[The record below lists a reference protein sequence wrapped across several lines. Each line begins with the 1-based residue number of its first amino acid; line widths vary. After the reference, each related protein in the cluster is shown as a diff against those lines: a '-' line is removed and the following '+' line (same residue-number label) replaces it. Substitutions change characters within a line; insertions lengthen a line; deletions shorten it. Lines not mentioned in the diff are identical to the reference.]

1 MCSIKKGCTY
11 LSFYHKTI
19 EDELFPCIFSGN
31 GEAKKAVSRQESAP
45 QLANVASV
53 SDVNREQR
61 KRSNSIDDPST
72 AVKLI
77 ASEADSPYMQRA
89 DGKVERRHEKNEQN
103 DIDKSLELL
112 DELVVELSEKP
123 DSQERP
129 ALSRNVDGKSA
140 GSASDVVMSPSP
152 SQTSINSEKSTSGS
166 EHIDKDVG
174 VSSLS
179 EMYPSR
185 YHSDPTPRV
194 KEDYTTIQETIAEY
208 DIKPRN
214 SNSEPAINGKLL
226 EQAAD
231 LAKAKAAEREE
242 NAEHKNSIEHATSS
256 PADIS
261 SNAQPQQKLRRR
273 ESEKARRRQA
283 AKAAAQIEA
292 NAKDTK
298 LNDGDADGDSGGKSG
313 NVEQPITE
321 HHTWPR
327 SKTEPETGEAPT
339 GKKKKATKSVSGSFT
354 LVYLGYTVYKGYTV
368 THARYRK
375 LFCRYII

>member
-1 MCSIKKGCTY
+1 MSISSTVTNLRLDKSGKADE
-11 LSFYHKTI
+11 HKVFLDI
-19 EDELFPCIFSGN
+19 CFVLGN
-31 GEAKKAVSRQESAP
+31 EENKLRVSRQESAP
-45 QLANVASV
+45 QLIGIASA
-53 SDVNREQR
+53 SDSGNREPR

-72 AVKLI
+72 VVKLI
-77 ASEADSPYMQRA
+77 ASEADSTYMQRA
-89 DGKVERRHEKNEQN
+89 DGKVERRHEKNEQS

-123 DSQERP
+123 GSHERP

-166 EHIDKDVG
+166 ERIDKDVG
-174 VSSLS
+174 VSPLS
-179 EMYPSR
+179 EIYPSR

-242 NAEHKNSIEHATSS
+242 NAEHKNNTEHAASS
-256 PADIS
+256 PADIAG
-261 SNAQPQQKLRRR
+261 NAQPQPKLRRR

-283 AKAAAQIEA
+283 AKAS
-292 NAKDTK
+292 AKDTK
-298 LNDGDADGDSGGKSG
+298 QADGAADGDSGGKAET
-313 NVEQPITE
+313 VEQPVT
-321 HHTWPR
+321 HGTWPR
-327 SKTEPETGEAPT
+327 AKAEPESGEAPT
-339 GKKKKATKSVSGSFT
+339 GKKKKATKSVS
-354 LVYLGYTVYKGYTV
+354 
-368 THARYRK
+368 
-375 LFCRYII
+375 

>member
-1 MCSIKKGCTY
+1 MY
-11 LSFYHKTI
+11 FVV
-19 EDELFPCIFSGN
+19 GN
-31 GEAKKAVSRQESAP
+31 EENKIRVSRQESAP
-45 QLANVASV
+45 QLTGIASA
-53 SDVNREQR
+53 SDGNRETR

-72 AVKLI
+72 VVKLI
-77 ASEADSPYMQRA
+77 ASEADSTYMQRA
-89 DGKVERRHEKNEQN
+89 DGKVERRHEKSEQS

-123 DSQERP
+123 GSHERP

-166 EHIDKDVG
+166 ERIDKDVG
-174 VSSLS
+174 VSPLS
-179 EMYPSR
+179 DMYPSR

-194 KEDYTTIQETIAEY
+194 KEDYTTIQETINEY

-242 NAEHKNSIEHATSS
+242 NAEHKNNIEHATSS
-256 PADIS
+256 PADLAG
-261 SNAQPQQKLRRR
+261 NAQPQQKLRRR

-283 AKAAAQIEA
+283 AKAS
-292 NAKDTK
+292 AKDTK
-298 LNDGDADGDSGGKSG
+298 QADGAADGDSGGKTET
-313 NVEQPITE
+313 VEQPVA
-321 HHTWPR
+321 HGTWPR
-327 SKTEPETGEAPT
+327 AKTEPETGEAPT
-339 GKKKKATKSVSGSFT
+339 GKKKKATKSVSRSLSFT
-354 LVYLGYTVYKGYTV
+354 VCMEL
-368 THARYRK
+368 
-375 LFCRYII
+375 

>member
-1 MCSIKKGCTY
+1 MFHVIS
-11 LSFYHKTI
+11 
-19 EDELFPCIFSGN
+19 E
-31 GEAKKAVSRQESAP
+31 EAKTNVSQQESVL
-45 QLANVASV
+45 QLAFTCTSA
-53 SDVNREQR
+53 DVNREPR

-77 ASEADSPYMQRA
+77 ASEADSTYMQRA
-89 DGKVERRHEKNEQN
+89 DGKVELRHEKNEQN

-123 DSQERP
+123 SIQERP

-140 GSASDVVMSPSP
+140 GSASDLVMSPSP
-152 SQTSINSEKSTSGS
+152 SQNSINSEKSSSGS
-166 EHIDKDVG
+166 EHIDKNVG
-174 VSSLS
+174 VPPLS
-179 EMYPSR
+179 DMYPSR

-194 KEDYTTIQETIAEY
+194 IEDYTTIQETIAEY

-231 LAKAKAAEREE
+231 LAKAKAAERAEE
-242 NAEHKNSIEHATSS
+242 KSEHKNSIENAAPSAS
-256 PADIS
+256 DLSAPS
-261 SNAQPQQKLRRR
+261 AQPQQKVRRR

-298 LNDGDADGDSGGKSG
+298 QDVGDADGDSGGKSG
-313 NVEQPITE
+313 NIEQSITE

-327 SKTEPETGEAPT
+327 TKPEPDVGEAPI
-339 GKKKKATKSVSGSFT
+339 GKKKKATKSVSGSFMFFLLRVRLT
-354 LVYLGYTVYKGYTV
+354 RATCISK
-368 THARYRK
+368 
-375 LFCRYII
+375 

>member
-1 MCSIKKGCTY
+1 MHFLGVV
-11 LSFYHKTI
+11 
-19 EDELFPCIFSGN
+19 
-31 GEAKKAVSRQESAP
+31 EAKKPVSRQESAP
-45 QLANVASV
+45 QLSTNVAV
-53 SDVNREQR
+53 SDEYREPR

-72 AVKLI
+72 TVKLI
-77 ASEADSPYMQRA
+77 ASEADSTYMQRA

-103 DIDKSLELL
+103 DIDKSLEIL

-123 DSQERP
+123 RSQERP

-140 GSASDVVMSPSP
+140 GSASDVVMSPCP

-166 EHIDKDVG
+166 EHIGKDVG

-179 EMYPSR
+179 EIYPSR

-194 KEDYTTIQETIAEY
+194 KEDYTTIQETITEY
-208 DIKPRN
+208 DIKARN

-242 NAEHKNSIEHATSS
+242 NAEQKNNIEHATSS
-256 PADIS
+256 PADLA

-283 AKAAAQIEA
+283 AKVAAQIEA
-292 NAKDTK
+292 NAKETK
-298 LNDGDADGDSGGKSG
+298 HDDGDADGESGGKTG
-313 NVEQPITE
+313 DQPITE

-327 SKTEPETGEAPT
+327 TKAEPETGETQT
-339 GKKKKATKSVSGSFT
+339 GKKKKASKSVSESFT
-354 LVYLGYTVYKGYTV
+354 PALEVFYIGTV
-368 THARYRK
+368 TKSFYFQVDITVA
-375 LFCRYII
+375 